1 MFWKESFG
9 NNSKREDKS
18 PREENQKPAIQN
30 TPSKVKLVEE
40 TSAIEEDPEE
50 YEYED
55 EEDE

>member
-1 MFWKESFG
+1 
-9 NNSKREDKS
+9 
-18 PREENQKPAIQN
+18 
-30 TPSKVKLVEE
+30 VKLVEE